1 MKTNKLLL
9 TLLLLIHFFL
19 FITVVEA
26 QKADLHANPAVIL
39 SGCEIDYPPFC
50 IVHPD
55 GRADGFSVELMQK
68 VAAQMGCEVSFATGT
83 WVQVRGLLE
92 RGEIQA
98 LPLVGRTPEREELF
112 DFSVPYLTMY
122 GAIVVRE
129 DSKDINDLADLRGRN
144 VAVMQGDNAEE
155 FLRRSDRGINIIT
168 EPSFVDAFKTLSQ
181 EGCDAVV
188 IQRLVALRLLEETG
202 LKKLR
207 VINKPIM
214 EFRQDFCFA
223 VNKGDSRTL
232 ALINEGLALAM
243 ADGTYR
249 QLHAK
254 WFASL
259 EIPSFRRIIV
269 GGDANYPPY
278 DFFDENGKAT
288 GLAVEITRATAR
300 AAGLDVDIRLGHWP
314 DVKEDLAQGRIDA
327 IMGMLYSTERD
338 LKFDFSPPHTICEY
352 VIAYRSNVA
361 SLPAGL
367 EDLAGRSVMVIDSD
381 FMHEMMLAKKIA
393 ANLIVA
399 SSLEVAL
406 NDFSNGKGDF
416 VLTPRLT
423 AMHLIKEKKLANI
436 ELTRQPLH
444 STEYCFAFANG
455 NKALLAKFTE
465 GLKVIE
471 ASGEYRQIQE
481 KWLGIYGA
489 REKDYRAVFRYLA
502 TITTPL
508 LVILLLVFIWSWT
521 LRRQVARKTRELQQS
536 EAQFRSLV
544 EGAPTGIFVQS
555 DGNFVY
561 LNDETSRLFGA
572 TSIVQLFNK
581 AVLDLIDQSAH
592 ENYIR
597 CVDALSSENKQP
609 ALAIVIRRLD
619 GSKVPVEVTVAP
631 IDYRG
636 KDSALVFVQDTTEK
650 LRLNEQLQHAQ
661 KMEAIG
667 QLAGGVAHDYNNM
680 LGVILGYAELALD
693 SVDKESPPHE
703 YLSEIHK
710 AALRSAEITGQLLA
724 FARKQ
729 TIAPRILDMNET
741 IDGMLKMLRR
751 LIGEA
756 ISLTWVPGSGPLAV
770 KMDPTQI
777 SQILANLC
785 VNARD
790 AMSGAGKLLIETTA
804 VAFDEDYCSDHPGT
818 LTGDYVQLS
827 VSDDGCG
834 IDAAAKDK
842 IFEPFFTTKAVG
854 QGTGLGLATVF
865 GIVKQNHGFINVYSE
880 IEQGTTF
887 KIYIPM
893 YDIHH
898 TQMLKSQ
905 GSKPVAGSGETV
917 LIVEDDPSILRLASK
932 MLTRVG
938 YTVIATDSPTEAIR
952 QGENSAQKID
962 LLLTDVVMPEMN
974 GRELYVKLQIC
985 RPGLRCLFMSGYTA
999 NVIAQHGVLKEGINF
1014 VAKPFSNAD
1023 LVKAVREALGRPT

>member
-1 MKTNKLLL
+1 LSGKGVMVVDGDYMQELMLEKQ
-9 TLLLLIHFFL
+9 IVAS
-19 FITVVEA
+19 ITVVSTIE
-26 QKADLHANPAVIL
+26 
-39 SGCEIDYPPFC
+39 
-50 IVHPD
+50 
-55 GRADGFSVELMQK
+55 
-68 VAAQMGCEVSFATGT
+68 
-83 WVQVRGLLE
+83 
-92 RGEIQA
+92 
-98 LPLVGRTPEREELF
+98 
-112 DFSVPYLTMY
+112 
-122 GAIVVRE
+122 
-129 DSKDINDLADLRGRN
+129 
-144 VAVMQGDNAEE
+144 
-155 FLRRSDRGINIIT
+155 
-168 EPSFVDAFKTLSQ
+168 
-181 EGCDAVV
+181 
-188 IQRLVALRLLEETG
+188 
-202 LKKLR
+202 
-207 VINKPIM
+207 
-214 EFRQDFCFA
+214 
-223 VNKGDSRTL
+223 
-232 ALINEGLALAM
+232 
-243 ADGTYR
+243 
-249 QLHAK
+249 
-254 WFASL
+254 
-259 EIPSFRRIIV
+259 
-269 GGDANYPPY
+269 
-278 DFFDENGKAT
+278 
-288 GLAVEITRATAR
+288 
-300 AAGLDVDIRLGHWP
+300 
-314 DVKEDLAQGRIDA
+314 DA
-327 IMGMLYSTERD
+327 IDRL
-338 LKFDFSPPHTICEY
+338 
-352 VIAYRSNVA
+352 
-361 SLPAGL
+361 
-367 EDLAGRSVMVIDSD
+367 
-381 FMHEMMLAKKIA
+381 
-393 ANLIVA
+393 
-399 SSLEVAL
+399 
-406 NDFSNGKGDF
+406 SNGEADV
-416 VLTPRLT
+416 VLTPRMSALYY
-423 AMHLIKEKKLANI
+423 LEKKGIANI
-436 ELTRQPLH
+436 ELSAQSIH

-489 REKDYRAVFRYLA
+489 REKDSRAVFRYLA
-502 TITTPL
+502 TITMPL

-555 DGNFVY
+555 DGKFDY
-561 LNDETSRLFGA
+561 LNDEASQLFGA

-581 AVLDLIDQSAH
+581 PVLDLIDKSAH
-592 ENYIR
+592 ENYSR
-597 CVDALSSENKQP
+597 CVGALSPENKQP
-609 ALAIVIRRLD
+609 ALAIVIRRID
-619 GSKVPVEVTVAP
+619 GIKVPVEVTVAP

-636 KDSALVFVQDTTEK
+636 KDSALVFVHDITEK
-650 LRLNEQLQHAQ
+650 LRLNEQLQQAQ

-680 LGVILGYAELALD
+680 LGVILGYTEMALD
-693 SVDKESPPHE
+693 SVDKEAPPHE

-756 ISLTWVPGSGPLAV
+756 ISLAWVPGSGNLAV

-777 SQILANLC
+777 NQILANLC

-834 IDAAAKDK
+834 IDAAVKDK
-842 IFEPFFTTKAVG
+842 IFEPFFTTKSVG
-854 QGTGLGLATVF
+854 KGTGLGLATVF

-880 IEQGTTF
+880 IGEGTTF

-893 YDIHH
+893 HDVHH
-898 TQMLKSQ
+898 VQMLKSPAIE
-905 GSKPVAGSGETV
+905 PVAGSGETI
-917 LIVEDDPSILRLASK
+917 LIVEDDPSILRMASK
-932 MLTRVG
+932 MLTRAG
-938 YTVIATDSPTEAIR
+938 YAVIATDSPTEAIR

-974 GRELYVKLQIC
+974 GRELFDKLQIC

-1023 LVKAVREALGRPT
+1023 LVKAVREALVRPT